1 MSVEGY
7 VRKRHT
13 PVIRPVPGHMNDGV
27 NQIPVSYRVASSRR
41 ALRPSSLASMNGG
54 ARRRRPPR
62 NPAHFQLIPFPQPAI
77 RPTPT
82 AYFRPY
88 TNAPASLCAWD
99 GPTIVLN
106 SGANKTANSSAISR
120 KSHLIRRWYTL
131 NSVENCLN
139 FVCGMQL
146 SAQITQYK

>member
-27 NQIPVSYRVASSRR
+27 NQIPVSYLVASSRR

-54 ARRRRPPR
+54 ARKNAGRRRPPK

-77 RPTPT
+77 CPTPT
-82 AYFRPY
+82 AYFQPY

-106 SGANKTANSSAISR
+106 SSGANKTANSSAISR

-131 NSVENCLN
+131 NSVCY
-139 FVCGMQL
+139 VAVAHYII
-146 SAQITQYK
+146 S